1 MIKLN
6 IAVIGAG
13 SWGTVLAQVLND
25 NGHDVSLWVRDAQ
38 KATTIAH
45 TRINSDYL
53 PNLMLDP
60 SIMVTND
67 LDFVLKR
74 ASVLVFVVPSK
85 AMAALCTRV
94 ATMTSCADKIILF
107 CTKGFDLATNSSMS
121 AIIYNSLPNVRALAV
136 LSGPNLAKELSKRQP
151 GATVIASHN
160 LEVATELQKL
170 FLNGYFRPYTS
181 TDVLGVELCGCLKNA
196 IALVSGMMWG
206 LGYGENSQAALITR
220 GLAEITRLGLAMGA
234 SAETFY
240 GLAGIGDL
248 IATCTSTLSRNRT
261 AGVALAQGQ
270 SLNDILNSSKM
281 VIEGVGSTQA
291 AYYLAKKYKVEMPII
306 TELYQ
311 VLYENK
317 TVPAAIAELMQRE
330 GKKE

>member
-1 MIKLN
+1 
-6 IAVIGAG
+6 
-13 SWGTVLAQVLND
+13 
-25 NGHDVSLWVRDAQ
+25 
-38 KATTIAH
+38 
-45 TRINSDYL
+45 
-53 PNLMLDP
+53 
-60 SIMVTND
+60 
-67 LDFVLKR
+67 
-74 ASVLVFVVPSK
+74 
-85 AMAALCTRV
+85 
-94 ATMTSCADKIILF
+94 
-107 CTKGFDLATNSSMS
+107 
-121 AIIYNSLPNVRALAV
+121 
-136 LSGPNLAKELSKRQP
+136 
-151 GATVIASHN
+151 
-160 LEVATELQKL
+160 
-170 FLNGYFRPYTS
+170 
-181 TDVLGVELCGCLKNA
+181 
-196 IALVSGMMWG
+196 MMWG

-317 TVPAAIAELMQRE
+317 TVPTAITELMQRE